1 MITCLIGTR
10 AQLIKMAP
18 ILREL
23 EARHC
28 PYHLVLT
35 GQHSETIDELLAQFQ
50 VRTKRQLLRV
60 GADITGIGQMAVWFV
75 RTLLT
80 LISRR
85 AELVGTGKN
94 VFVVHGDTFSTLLG
108 AVAGRLFGVRVA
120 HVESGLRSFNLFHP
134 FPEELTRIAVF
145 RLATVAY
152 CPNKWAE
159 GNLRK
164 YRLEKINCGQNTL
177 LDAVRFALAQ
187 PPHEQSVCEHEKYG
201 VVSIHRFENIFN
213 RNRFCNIVHLLEIM
227 ALNLPLIFV
236 LHPATRKKLEQFNLM
251 ERLTSNPRFLMR
263 NRMGYIPFLQLL
275 QKSSFVVTDGG
286 SNQEELSYLGIPTL
300 LMRRATE
307 RTEGLESNVV
317 ISNFDEKKVREF
329 LSNLHRAPPVG
340 LSVEQAAPSKLI
352 VDHLIDYID
361 TNGAA
366 HRELHYPLKEKNEIS

>member
-35 GQHSETIDELLAQFQ
+35 GQHSETMDELLAQFQ
-50 VRTKRQLLRV
+50 VRAKPLRLREGV
-60 GADITGIGQMAVWFV
+60 DITGVGQMAVWFV
-75 RTLLT
+75 RTLLV
-80 LISRR
+80 LIVRR
-85 AELVGTGKN
+85 AELVDAGRN

-108 AVAGRLFGVRVA
+108 AVAGRLFGIQVA

-164 YRLEKINCGQNTL
+164 FRLEKINCGQNTL

-187 PPHEQSVCEHEKYG
+187 PPHKQSVCEHEQYG

-213 RNRFCNIVHLLEIM
+213 RNQFCHILYLLEIM

-236 LHPATRKKLEQFNLM
+236 LHPATRKKLEQFTLM
-251 ERLTSNPRFLMR
+251 ERVTGNPRFVLR

-275 QKSSFVVTDGG
+275 KKSSFVVTDGG
-286 SNQEELSYLGIPTL
+286 SNQEELSYLGIPTM

-307 RTEGLESNVV
+307 RTEGLESNIV
-317 ISNFDEKKVREF
+317 ISNFEEKKVREF
-329 LSNLHRAPPVG
+329 LNNLRCAPPIDI
-340 LSVEQAAPSKLI
+340 SAERAAPSKMI
-352 VDHLIDYID
+352 VDHLIRYN
-361 TNGAA
+361 TASA
-366 HRELHYPLKEKNEIS
+366 KRVRET